1 MCFLI
6 MKKDRNTFFNEA
18 NFSQASY
25 MGTPNMQPQMMP
37 QNFGAPTYSGSQ
49 ASQSFYSGPVPMMQ
63 NNGGMPTDNISDI
76 ESRMSKIERQM
87 NRLDARI
94 SKLENKGLMTT
105 ENYDNTTNMYML

>member
-6 MKKDRNTFFNEA
+6 MKKNRNTFFNEA
-18 NFSQASY
+18 NFSQSSY
-25 MGTPNMQPQMMP
+25 MGTPNMQSPMMGG
-37 QNFGAPTYSGSQ
+37 NFNTPTYSGAQ
-49 ASQSFYSGPVPMMQ
+49 ASQSFYSGPMPMMQ
-63 NNGGMPTDNISDI
+63 NSNMMPGDNMSDM
-76 ESRMSKIERQM
+76 ESRMAKIERQI

>member
-1 MCFLI
+1 

-18 NFSQASY
+18 NFSQSSY
-25 MGTPNMQPQMMP
+25 MGTPNLPMNNNFQGGMP
-37 QNFGAPTYSGSQ
+37 AYGQQ
-49 ASQSFYSGPVPMMQ
+49 ASQSFYSGPVPMMP
-63 NNGGMPTDNISDI
+63 NNGGMPGDNMSDI
-76 ESRMSKIERQM
+76 ESRMAKIERQI

>member
-1 MCFLI
+1 

-25 MGTPNMQPQMMP
+25 MGTPNIQPGMMP
-37 QNFGAPTYSGSQ
+37 QNFGGSPTYSGSQ

-63 NNGGMPTDNISDI
+63 NSNMMPSDNMSDM
-76 ESRMSKIERQM
+76 ESRMAKIERQI